1 MTVLPGVMA
10 GVVVGVV
17 VMAGVVEGIECLLPL
32 LFAVSKPDSP
42 RLCWEEGGGL
52 ANVGGTAPPAAAAV
66 VVVLVVVLRAAAPA
80 TDAEDS
86 GVTIGEG
93 RLPGPAVVAPPA
105 PAAAL
110 VLLVVREAGYG
121 GYRWRYCGCCDCWG

>member
-1 MTVLPGVMA
+1 MA
-10 GVVVGVV
+10 GVVVGGVV
-17 VMAGVVEGIECLLPL
+17 RAGVVEGIECLLPL
-32 LFAVSKPDSP
+32 LFAVSTPDSP

-66 VVVLVVVLRAAAPA
+66 VVVLVVLLRAAAPT

-93 RLPGPAVVAPPA
+93 RLPGPAVVALPA
-105 PAAAL
+105 PTT
-110 VLLVVREAGYG
+110 VLTREAGYG
-121 GYRWRYCGCCDCWG
+121 EYRWRYCGCCGCWGC

>member
-1 MTVLPGVMA
+1 MTVLPG
-10 GVVVGVV
+10 

-32 LFAVSKPDSP
+32 LFAVSTPDP
-42 RLCWEEGGGL
+42 PLLCWEGGGL

-121 GYRWRYCGCCDCWG
+121 GYRWRYCGWCGCWG

>member
-1 MTVLPGVMA
+1 MA
-10 GVVVGVV
+10 GVVVGGV

-105 PAAAL
+105 AAL

-121 GYRWRYCGCCDCWG
+121 GYRWRYCGWCACWG

>member
-10 GVVVGVV
+10 GVVVGGVV
-17 VMAGVVEGIECLLPL
+17 RAGVVEGIECLLPL

-66 VVVLVVVLRAAAPA
+66 VVVLVVLLRAAAPT

-93 RLPGPAVVAPPA
+93 RLPGPAVVALPA
-105 PAAAL
+105 PTT
-110 VLLVVREAGYG
+110 VLTREAGYG
-121 GYRWRYCGCCDCWG
+121 EYRWRYCGCCGCWGC

>member
-1 MTVLPGVMA
+1 MA
-10 GVVVGVV
+10 GVVVGGVV
-17 VMAGVVEGIECLLPL
+17 RAGVVEGIECLLPL

-52 ANVGGTAPPAAAAV
+52 ANVGGTVPPAAAAAV
-66 VVVLVVVLRAAAPA
+66 VVVLVVVVRAAAPT

-93 RLPGPAVVAPPA
+93 RLPGRAVVALAPAPA